1 MILEPDNSLI
11 QIVCLNI
18 HCAGT
23 EPVTSQQQ
31 WKIDFNTDPALRLVP
46 VTTSEGKKL
55 SSAVDNK
62 AFLVAWLP

>member
-18 HCAGT
+18 HCAGV

-31 WKIDFNTDPALRLVP
+31 ETIDFNTDPALRLVP
-46 VTTSEGKKL
+46 VTTSEGKML
-55 SSAVDNK
+55 SSAVENK

>member
-1 MILEPDNSLI
+1 MILELDNSLI

-23 EPVTSQQQ
+23 EPVASQQQ
-31 WKIDFNTDPALRLVP
+31 WKMDFSNDSALRLVP
-46 VTTSEGKKL
+46 VTTSARKKL
-55 SSAVDNK
+55 SSAVENK